1 MAQLLLKIITP
12 DAIIHEE
19 LVDQVSIPTTEGEIT
34 VLPEHVPLITLIG
47 KGDII
52 AVKDGEHIPFLVMGG
67 FARID
72 GGEVTIMAD
81 TAQHVDHIT
90 SAETIEAAERRAHE
104 LQTQKQNEEDVDFE
118 HFESELERSILL
130 ARLGNKWKTRDYRK

>member
-52 AVKDGEHIPFLVMGG
+52 AVKNGEHIPFLVMGG
-67 FARID
+67 FARIN

-90 SAETIEAAERRAHE
+90 SAEVIAAAELRAHE
-104 LQTQKQNEEDVDFE
+104 IQTQIQNEEDVNFE
-118 HFESELERSILL
+118 HFESELERNILL
-130 ARLGNKWKTRDYRK
+130 ARLGNKWQTRDYRK